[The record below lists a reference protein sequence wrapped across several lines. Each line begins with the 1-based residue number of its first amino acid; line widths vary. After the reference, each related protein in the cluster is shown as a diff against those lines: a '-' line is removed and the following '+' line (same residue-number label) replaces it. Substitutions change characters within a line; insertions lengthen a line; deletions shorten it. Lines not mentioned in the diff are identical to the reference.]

1 MNPADGFEQFV
12 HSRANDLRRLAFLL
26 TSNQSDADRLV
37 ETVLATCLAR
47 WSRIDKAG
55 DAYAQARSMLLAASR
70 PRRPA
75 IRRPAIRRPA
85 IRRPTVADAALG
97 NPADIRDEFR
107 RALPGLRG
115 SQRRVVVLRYFEGL
129 SEDDTAATLDCS
141 LAAVRR
147 HEKDALDRIR
157 TAAAGVGQPP
167 TDLVRRAHR
176 RLRAR
181 RRARRTTAVVI
192 AGLVVAGIAATS
204 SHGPPAAPQ
213 ALATG
218 GTVPQSAVTT
228 APYVAPPLRRVSA
241 LPSLPRT
248 ANLAL
253 MRTLHGTR
261 QLWLYDATTVKPLRA
276 LAAPDGG
283 GATTGP
289 VALDPDRNDRVVF
302 VRDYTMRSGGSSPDD
317 AVELRAWRLY
327 EVSILTHQ
335 TAALTNLRVGAP
347 PDELL
352 FSPQGHRLAIVT
364 GTSVEIMNT
373 YDDGVGHRFLSVPRR
388 FSVIGFLAPDG
399 PLLTSYIRPTGGG
412 SLPDVQLVTAID
424 IDDPSRTNVIY
435 TSDTTRCEPTQ
446 QAWGTPSGHLV
457 LRTRC
462 PVTLGGTTRDVLG
475 FFAVDD
481 AGAHLIAETSLAVG
495 YVPRVT
501 WTSTGDAIVEE
512 FDGSCGLPPVVDR
525 VTMTGTRT
533 RISGRF
539 AAGCHR

>member
-1 MNPADGFEQFV
+1 MNAADGFEQFV
-12 HSRANDLRRLAFLL
+12 HSRADDLRRLAFLL
-26 TSNQSDADRLV
+26 TSRRSEADRLV
-37 ETVLATCLAR
+37 ETVLARCLAR

-70 PRRPA
+70 PRGPA
-75 IRRPAIRRPA
+75 IRRSASRRE
-85 IRRPTVADAALG
+85 TVADLALG
-97 NPADIRDEFR
+97 DPADVRDELR

-115 SQRRVVVLRYFEGL
+115 RQRKVVVLRYFEGL
-129 SEDDTAATLDCS
+129 SEDETAATLDCS

-157 TAAAGVGQPP
+157 TAAAGLGQPP
-167 TDLVRRAHR
+167 TDLVRNARR
-176 RLRAR
+176 RLRAT
-181 RRARRTTAVVI
+181 RRARRGTAVVI
-192 AGLVVAGIAATS
+192 AGLAVAGIAATS
-204 SHGPPAAPQ
+204 NHGPPAASASQ
-213 ALATG
+213 ARATG
-218 GTVPQSAVTT
+218 RTVPPSGVTT
-228 APYVAPPLRRVSA
+228 APYVAPPLRPVSG
-241 LPSLPRT
+241 LTSLPRT

-253 MRTLHGTR
+253 MRTLHGTQ

-276 LAAPDGG
+276 LTAPDGG
-283 GATTGP
+283 GVTTGP
-289 VALDPDRNDRVVF
+289 LALDPDRNDRVVF
-302 VRDYTMRSGGSSPDD
+302 VRDYRMRSGGSSPDD
-317 AVELRAWRLY
+317 AVELQAWRLY
-327 EVSILTHQ
+327 EVSLLTHQ
-335 TAALTNLRVGAP
+335 TAALTDVRVGAP
-347 PDELL
+347 PDRLL

-364 GTSVEIMNT
+364 GTNVEVMST
-373 YDDGVGHRFLSVPRR
+373 YGVGPRFLSVPRR

-412 SLPDVQLVTAID
+412 PLPDVQLVTAID
-424 IDDPSRTNVIY
+424 IDDPNRTNVVY
-435 TSDTTRCEPTQ
+435 TSDTMRCEPTQ

-462 PVTLGGTTRDVLG
+462 PVTLGGSTRDVLG

-525 VTMTGTRT
+525 VTMRGTRT

-539 AAGCHR
+539 AATCHQ